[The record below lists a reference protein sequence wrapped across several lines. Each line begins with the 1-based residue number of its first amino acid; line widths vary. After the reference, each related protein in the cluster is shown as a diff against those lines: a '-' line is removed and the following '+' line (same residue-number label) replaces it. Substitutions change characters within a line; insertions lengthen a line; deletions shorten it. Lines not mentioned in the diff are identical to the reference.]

1 MKSLLAIFLLVQG
14 LIAQDQIDLI
24 QKKYREREIRGVSTL
39 HRQQIEELDELKK
52 RALRAEKL
60 NLALKADEAIK
71 ALQKKLASL
80 PVVQPL
86 KNTPSQKSIFPKTKT

>member
-39 HRQQIEELDELKK
+39 RRQQIEELDELKK
-52 RALRAEKL
+52 RALRAENL

-80 PVVQPL
+80 PVVQPVSYTHL
-86 KNTPSQKSIFPKTKT
+86 TLPTIYSV